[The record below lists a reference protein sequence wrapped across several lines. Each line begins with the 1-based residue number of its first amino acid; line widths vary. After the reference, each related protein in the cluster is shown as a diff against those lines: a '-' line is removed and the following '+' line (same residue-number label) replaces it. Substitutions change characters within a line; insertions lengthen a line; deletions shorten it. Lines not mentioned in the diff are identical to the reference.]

1 MRMLYI
7 VEVPAGIPQP
17 RVDLAQ
23 SPSPEVESAPGPT
36 ASAAHPIGPTT
47 EASPP
52 TRTIRDRT
60 APRSLDPRLWAS
72 PAPATRTE
80 PDALERAISPVRMGV
95 AELND
100 SIAAAEEAERRASDW
115 TSHDGDGGR
124 WGISPD
130 RLHLGATTLR
140 LRYCT
145 VEPCPGW
152 LLPTPPDRRDEYA
165 KRVRGF
171 DEIRMQ
177 ASRAALDAA
186 LTERVRAMR
195 ALDRARRDSA
205 KGGGTDVTDPDERA
219 PQPADRRHSS
229 AAICCRADRR
239 SRSAGPC
246 RRTSAAAVTSARH
259 SQDPES

>member
-7 VEVPAGIPQP
+7 VEGPTGIPQP

-23 SPSPEVESAPGPT
+23 PPSPEVEPPPGPT
-36 ASAAHPIGPTT
+36 APSAHPIGPVPG
-47 EASPP
+47 ASPP

-60 APRSLDPRLWAS
+60 APRALDPRLWAP
-72 PAPATRTE
+72 PATATRTE
-80 PDALERAISPVRMGV
+80 PDALERATSPVRMGV

-100 SIAAAEEAERRASDW
+100 SIADAVEAERRASDW

-130 RLHLGATTLR
+130 RLHLGGTTLR
-140 LRYCT
+140 LRSCT

-171 DEIRMQ
+171 DEIRLQ

-186 LTERVRAMR
+186 LAERVRAMR
-195 ALDRARRDSA
+195 SLDRARRDSA
-205 KGGGTDVTDPDERA
+205 MGGGTDVTGPGERA
-219 PQPADRRHSS
+219 PQPADRRHS
-229 AAICCRADRR
+229 
-239 SRSAGPC
+239 
-246 RRTSAAAVTSARH
+246 
-259 SQDPES
+259 